1 MAEIREVVA
10 QTQIFARNIRRN
22 ILSMAYHAG
31 SSSAHIG
38 GAMSLADILG
48 VLFGGFMNIDN
59 SDPEWV
65 DRDRFILS
73 KGHGC
78 LAYYAA
84 LSEIGYI
91 PREELN
97 TFEKTGSRLL
107 GHPIMDRSIGIDFS
121 NGSLGMGLSLGIGVA
136 LAARWR
142 KKNHKVIV
150 VLGDGE
156 CNEGSVWEAAMS
168 ASHYGL
174 SNLMIVVDHNSLQQ
188 TGRNESI
195 MDLRNLVSKWSS
207 FGWNALDID
216 GHDHG
221 TLMREFNRPS
231 GGCVPRAFICR
242 TVKGRGVR
250 SFEGDNSW
258 HHAVLTR
265 SHYETALAEINRV
278 ND

>member
-10 QTQIFARNIRRN
+10 QTEIFARNIRRN

-48 VLFGGFMNIDN
+48 VLFGEFMNIDK

-91 PREELN
+91 SREELN

-142 KKNHKVIV
+142 KKHYKVIV

-174 SNLMIVVDHNSLQQ
+174 SNLMVVVDHNSLQQ

-195 MDLRNLVSKWSS
+195 MDLKNLASKWSS
-207 FGWNALDID
+207 FGWDALEID
-216 GHDHG
+216 GHDHD
-221 TLMREFNRPS
+221 TLTREFNRLS
-231 GGCVPRAFICR
+231 LGCVPRAFICR
-242 TVKGRGVR
+242 TVKGRGVK
-250 SFEGDNSW
+250 SFEGDNAW
-258 HHAVLTR
+258 HHAVLTK
-265 SHYETALAEINRV
+265 SHYESALAEINRV